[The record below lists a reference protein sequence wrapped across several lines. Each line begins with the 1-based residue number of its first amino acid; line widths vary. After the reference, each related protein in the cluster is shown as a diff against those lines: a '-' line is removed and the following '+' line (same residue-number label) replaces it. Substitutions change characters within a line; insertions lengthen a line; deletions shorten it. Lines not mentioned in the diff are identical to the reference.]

1 MKHSLRLGLTCLDN
15 FTKSILILKFF
26 LMKVKQI
33 LLVIKPFLFIYNLL
47 LYQYYP
53 FVIMVLVT
61 LAYSKAKYKISSQI
75 RKKY

>member
-1 MKHSLRLGLTCLDN
+1 
-15 FTKSILILKFF
+15 
-26 LMKVKQI
+26 MKVKQI

-61 LAYSKAKYKISSQI
+61 LACSKAKYKILSQI

>member
-15 FTKSILILKFF
+15 FIKSILILKFF

-61 LAYSKAKYKISSQI
+61 LACSKAKYKISSQI